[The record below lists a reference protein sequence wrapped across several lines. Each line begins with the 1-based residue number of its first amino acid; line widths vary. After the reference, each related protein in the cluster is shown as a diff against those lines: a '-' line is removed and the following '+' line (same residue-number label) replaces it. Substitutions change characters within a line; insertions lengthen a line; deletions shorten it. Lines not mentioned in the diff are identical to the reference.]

1 MITVGLLLVF
11 YFREGGQSYQKKG
24 KRMKKEQKFT
34 GTQPQVDSFFS
45 LYPQTIIKNDKWDF
59 LTVVVS

>member
-1 MITVGLLLVF
+1 MITVELLLVF

-24 KRMKKEQKFT
+24 KRMKKERKFT
-34 GTQPQVDSFFS
+34 GTQPQVDF
-45 LYPQTIIKNDKWDF
+45 LYPETIIKNDKRDF